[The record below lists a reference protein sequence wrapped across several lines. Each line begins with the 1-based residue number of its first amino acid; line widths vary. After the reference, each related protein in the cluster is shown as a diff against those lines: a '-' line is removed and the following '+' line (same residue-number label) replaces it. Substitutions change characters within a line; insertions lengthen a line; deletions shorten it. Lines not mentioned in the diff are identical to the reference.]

1 MEIILLYFTKILAT
15 IRDFLFP
22 KKCVDCGV
30 EGEWWCK
37 EHRHFLD
44 HEGIWRCPLCKVENK
59 TGATCVCCQKESF
72 LDGVISLAP
81 FYDPSPL
88 SELLHDY
95 KYSFA
100 KDIEN
105 LWREMVEKSKVFSK
119 MNFLWQ
125 EKNYFVFI
133 PLFPLRERWRGF
145 NQARDLAEI
154 FVAQAKKKF
163 LEKEF
168 FVANALKRVKPTK
181 QQAKLNREER
191 LQNVKDA
198 FAINNHPP
206 ERVILV
212 DDVFTTGATLQE
224 AARVLKEAGTK
235 EVWALTLFRAE

>member
-1 MEIILLYFTKILAT
+1 MEQSYFTKKLSLV
-15 IRDFLFP
+15 RDFLFP
-22 KKCVDCGV
+22 KKCVDCGQ

-44 HEGIWRCPLCKVENK
+44 NDGIWRCPICKVENK
-59 TGATCVCCQKESF
+59 TGATCMCCKKESH

-81 FYDPSPL
+81 FFDPSPI

-95 KYSFA
+95 KYGFA

-105 LWREMVEKSKVFSK
+105 LWCEIVEKNKVFSK

-125 EKNYFVFI
+125 EKNHFVFI

-145 NQARDLAEI
+145 NQAQVLAEI
-154 FVAQAKKKF
+154 FVAQAKANF
-163 LEKEF
+163 PGKEF
-168 FVANALKRVKPTK
+168 FILKALKRIRQTK
-181 QQAKLNREER
+181 QQAKLNKEDRIK
-191 LQNVKDA
+191 NIKDA
-198 FAINNHPP
+198 FTINNQPS
-206 ERVILV
+206 ERVFLV

-224 AARVLKEAGTK
+224 AARVLKEAGAK